1 MSVVTP
7 ARDRHGLRLA
17 VSPIRRVEVRDASST
32 GDGSWTI
39 AGYAAVF
46 EQETTLYD
54 GRWFRMREIIA
65 RDAFG
70 PVLERLAAGDELV
83 HLNHGHNME
92 TAIASTAIA
101 RAGGE
106 LPIGGLEL
114 AADDHGLRFFSRVDP
129 RDPDA
134 QKLAVK
140 LERRVI
146 AQASFA
152 FTIAR
157 EHLAESSTDPDTGVE
172 DELWRIDEIGHLY
185 DVCACAQGAYGQTE
199 SYLRSLA
206 TSSLGA
212 PVEDVLEHL
221 RRSEA
226 SEGGQGR
233 EAGEAGDGPDDG
245 RSPEGEGRQATREL
259 ELVRLRA
266 YSSSKLA
273 AIRSE
278 RKS

>member
-1 MSVVTP
+1 MTVVT
-7 ARDRHGLRLA
+7 RDRNGLRLA
-17 VSPIRRVEVRDASST
+17 VSPIRRVEVRDASAT

-46 EQETTLYD
+46 EQETVLYD
-54 GRWFRMREIIA
+54 GRWFRMREEVA
-65 RDAFG
+65 SDAFG
-70 PVLERLAAGDELV
+70 PVLERLARGEELV

-92 TAIASTAIA
+92 TAIASTDVA
-101 RAGGE
+101 RSGGE

-114 AADDHGLRFFSRVDP
+114 AADEYGLRFFARVDP

-140 LERRVI
+140 LERRVV

-152 FTIAR
+152 FTIKR
-157 EHLAESSTDPDTGVE
+157 EELVESFTGPDGIE
-172 DELWRIDEIGHLY
+172 DELWRIQEIGHLY

-212 PVEDVLEHL
+212 PVDDVLESL

-233 EAGEAGDGPDDG
+233 DAGDGDGPEADHPPEGGG
-245 RSPEGEGRQATREL
+245 RSASREL
-259 ELVRLRA
+259 ELVTLRA
-266 YSSSKLA
+266 YSSTKLA
-273 AIRSE
+273 ATRSNGV
-278 RKS
+278 RT